1 MYFITNQPTTILTYI
16 FLYLTV
22 IFLWVPHFKRI
33 PIWNLILGVSI
44 LFGLISKRIE
54 LISIA
59 SILLLACFAYCLQ
72 NIKIS
77 LIVRILSAV
86 GLLFLGCGLALHVV
100 PGFHNLQVLDKVKI
114 SEDGIPFSLSLNFDK
129 TIVGIFILGILH
141 QLIKTKNEWVKM
153 FKGMM
158 PNALILII
166 ILICLSFLFHYVR
179 FEPKLPNSLLIWSCT
194 NLLFV
199 CVAEEGFFRGF
210 IQKYLCLAFQNI
222 KYGNFLAI
230 LIASILFGLAHYAG
244 GVLYVLLA
252 FIAGLGYGFI
262 YFCTQRIESSIITHF
277 LLNLIHFLFFTY
289 PALASA
295 IY

>member
-1 MYFITNQPTTILTYI
+1 MNLITNQLTTIFTYV

-22 IFLWVPHFKRI
+22 IFLWVPYFKRI
-33 PIWNLILGVSI
+33 RLWGLMLGVSI

-54 LISIA
+54 LISVVF
-59 SILLLACFAYCLQ
+59 ILLLACFAYFLQ
-72 NIKIS
+72 NIKTP

-86 GLLFLGCGLALHVV
+86 VLLILGGGLELHIL

-114 SEDGIPFSLSLNFDK
+114 SEDGIPFSLYLNFDK

-141 QLIKTKNEWVKM
+141 QLITTKNEWIKM
-153 FKGMM
+153 FKGMI
-158 PNALILII
+158 PGAFILILII
-166 ILICLSFLFHYVR
+166 ACLSFLFHYVR
-179 FEPKLPNSLLIWSCT
+179 FDPKLPSSLLIWSCT

-199 CVAEEGFFRGF
+199 CVAEESFFRGF
-210 IQKYLCLAFQNI
+210 IQKYLCLVFQNI
-222 KYGNFLAI
+222 KYGYLLAI
-230 LIASILFGLAHYAG
+230 SIASILFGLAHYAG

-252 FIAGLGYGFI
+252 FIAGMGYGFI
-262 YFCTQRIESSIITHF
+262 YFRTKRIESSIITHF

-295 IY
+295 IH

>member
-1 MYFITNQPTTILTYI
+1 MYLITNQITTLLTYI

-33 PIWNLILGVSI
+33 PLWSLMLGVSI

-54 LISIA
+54 LISVVF
-59 SILLLACFAYCLQ
+59 ILLLACFAYFLQ

-86 GLLFLGCGLALHVV
+86 GLLILGCGLALHIV

-114 SEDGIPFSLSLNFDK
+114 SEDGIPFSLYLNFDK

-141 QLIKTKNEWVKM
+141 QLITTKNEWIKM
-153 FKGMM
+153 FKGMT
-158 PNALILII
+158 PGALVLILII
-166 ILICLSFLFHYVR
+166 ACLSFLFHYVR
-179 FEPKLPNSLLIWSCT
+179 FDPKLPSSLLIWSCT

-210 IQKYLCLAFQNI
+210 IQKYLCLVFQNI
-222 KYGNFLAI
+222 KYGNLLAI
-230 LIASILFGLAHYAG
+230 SIASILFGLAHYTG

-252 FIAGLGYGFI
+252 FIAGMGYGFI
-262 YFCTQRIESSIITHF
+262 YFRTKRIESSIITHF

-295 IY
+295 IH

>member
-1 MYFITNQPTTILTYI
+1 MYLITNQLTTILTYV
-16 FLYLTV
+16 FLYLAV

-33 PIWNLILGVSI
+33 TLWGLMLGVSI

-54 LISIA
+54 LISVVF
-59 SILLLACFAYCLQ
+59 ILLFACFAYFLK

-77 LIVRILSAV
+77 LIVRILSAI
-86 GLLFLGCGLALHVV
+86 GLLILGCGFALHIV
-100 PGFHNLQVLDKVKI
+100 PGFHNLQVLDKIKI

-141 QLIKTKNEWVKM
+141 QLITTKNEWIKM
-153 FKGMM
+153 FKDTI
-158 PNALILII
+158 PRAFILILMV
-166 ILICLSFLFHYVR
+166 ICLSFLFHYVR
-179 FEPKLPNSLLIWSCT
+179 FDPKIPGSLLIWSCT

-210 IQKYLCLAFQNI
+210 IQKYLCLALQNI
-222 KYGNFLAI
+222 KYGNLLAI
-230 LIASILFGLAHYAG
+230 SITSILFGLAHYAG
-244 GVLYVLLA
+244 GVLYILLA

-262 YFCTQRIESSIITHF
+262 YFRTKRIESSIITHF

-295 IY
+295 IH

>member
-1 MYFITNQPTTILTYI
+1 MYLITNQLTTLLTYI

-22 IFLWVPHFKRI
+22 IFLWVPHFKRL
-33 PIWNLILGVSI
+33 PLWSLMLGVSI
-44 LFGLISKRIE
+44 LFGLTSKRIE
-54 LISIA
+54 LISVVF
-59 SILLLACFAYCLQ
+59 ILLLACFAYFLQ

-86 GLLFLGCGLALHVV
+86 GLLILGCGLALHIV

-114 SEDGIPFSLSLNFDK
+114 SEDGILFSLYLNFDK
-129 TIVGIFILGILH
+129 TIVGIIILGILH
-141 QLIKTKNEWVKM
+141 QLITTKNEWIKM
-153 FKGMM
+153 YKGMI
-158 PNALILII
+158 PRALVLIMI
-166 ILICLSFLFHYVR
+166 IASLSILFHYVR
-179 FEPKLPNSLLIWSCT
+179 FDPKLPSSLLIWSCT

-210 IQKYLCLAFQNI
+210 IQKYLCLVFQNI
-222 KYGNFLAI
+222 KYGNLLAI
-230 LIASILFGLAHYAG
+230 SIASILFGLAHYAG

-252 FIAGLGYGFI
+252 FIAGMGYGFI
-262 YFCTQRIESSIITHF
+262 YFRTKRIESSIITHF

-295 IY
+295 IH